1 MLFLLYVYV
10 KRVVITAVGNKKNDN
25 KNKIDKYI

>member
-10 KRVVITAVGNKKNDN
+10 KRVVITVVGNKKNDN